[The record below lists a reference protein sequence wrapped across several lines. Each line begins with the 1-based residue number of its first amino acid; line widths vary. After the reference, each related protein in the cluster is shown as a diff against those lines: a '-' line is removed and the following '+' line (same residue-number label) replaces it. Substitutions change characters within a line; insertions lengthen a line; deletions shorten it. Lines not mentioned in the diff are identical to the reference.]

1 METAV
6 KKQETARAQS
16 SEAQNLRDLFED
28 GLKDI
33 YSAEKLAGK
42 TLTKRLKSA
51 SSPELV
57 SALKNHQEEINE
69 QVARLEQ
76 VFKATGIKLGE
87 KKCAAMEGILKESD
101 ENIKDTKVGKVRDAG
116 IIASVQ
122 KVKHYEIATY
132 GTLHAYA
139 KTLGENKA
147 ANLLAMTLEEEK
159 KTDAA
164 LSGIAMTAV
173 NAEAASKKIR

>member
-1 METAV
+1 METLI
-6 KKQETARAQS
+6 KKQEPVAKS
-16 SEAQNLRDLFED
+16 SEAQNLRDLFEV

-33 YSAEKLAGK
+33 YSAEKLASK
-42 TLTKRLKSA
+42 TLSKRVKNA
-51 SSPELV
+51 SSPELI
-57 SALKNHQEEINE
+57 SALQNHQEEINQ
-69 QVARLEQ
+69 QVSRLEE
-76 VFKATGIKLGE
+76 VFKATGIKPGS
-87 KKCAAMEGILKESD
+87 KKCAAMEGILKENE
-101 ENIKDTKVGKVRDAG
+101 ENIKETKSGKVRDAG

-122 KVKHYEIATY
+122 KVKHYEISSY

-164 LSGIAMTAV
+164 LTGIAMTAV
-173 NAEAASKKIR
+173 NPKAVS

>member
-1 METAV
+1 METLI
-6 KKQETARAQS
+6 KKQEPVAKST
-16 SEAQNLRDLFED
+16 EAQNLRDLFEV

-33 YSAEKLAGK
+33 YSAEKLASK
-42 TLTKRLKSA
+42 TLSKRVKNA

-57 SALKNHQEEINE
+57 SALKNHQEEID
-69 QVARLEQ
+69 QHVSRLEE
-76 VFKATGIKLGE
+76 VFKATGIKPSA
-87 KKCAAMEGILKESD
+87 KKCAAMEGILKENE
-101 ENIKDTKVGKVRDAG
+101 ENIKETKSGKVRDAG

-122 KVKHYEIATY
+122 KVKHYEISSY

-173 NAEAASKKIR
+173 NREAASAKIK

>member
-1 METAV
+1 METV
-6 KKQETARAQS
+6 IKKQESAKAKS
-16 SEAQNLRDLFED
+16 SEAQNLRDLFEG

-33 YSAEKLAGK
+33 YNAEKLVGK
-42 TLTKRLKSA
+42 TLTKRLKNA

-57 SALKNHQEEINE
+57 SALKNHQSEID
-69 QVARLEQ
+69 QHVSRLEQ
-76 VFKATGIKLGE
+76 VFKATGIKPNT
-87 KKCAAMEGILKESD
+87 KKCGAMEGILKENED
-101 ENIKDTKVGKVRDAG
+101 FIKDTKAGKVRDAG

-139 KTLGENKA
+139 KTLGESKA

-173 NAEAASKKIR
+173 NPQAAK